1 MAVKDPK
8 IDLQNHEF
16 SSYCSAPKHGP
27 ATLSRVS
34 LFIVSVLLCS
44 SPLPDVP
51 RWCPCV
57 YGNRTPGNRALPR
70 ASKRTNERPRDVTNR
85 IRFFPGPATVAEFLC
100 FYFFLALFVSS
111 YSYDLGPGPAW
122 IPSFLPG
129 WRRNTSARKERD
141 RDTVDAHCCE
151 PTPLLELGNRKRTIL
166 FSPNPSLHL
175 SSLSNRRRSGCP
187 PRRKPSF
194 YVFVLLSFSDTLYPQ
209 NRIEP
214 NRTNDRIRRRPGP
227 ITPSP

>member
-100 FYFFLALFVSS
+100 FYFFLALCFILFFLWSWT
-111 YSYDLGPGPAW
+111 GTAW

-129 WRRNTSARKERD
+129 WWRNTSARKERD
-141 RDTVDAHCCE
+141 RDTVDAHWNSVIESVPYYSRQTRVCIFPVSRTDDGPAVHPDGSRVSMFLFCFLSLTHSI
-151 PTPLLELGNRKRTIL
+151 PKNRT
-166 FSPNPSLHL
+166 
-175 SSLSNRRRSGCP
+175 
-187 PRRKPSF
+187 
-194 YVFVLLSFSDTLYPQ
+194 
-209 NRIEP
+209 EP
-214 NRTNDRIRRRPGP
+214 NRTNTIGTIESGEDLGP
-227 ITPSP
+227 

>member
-100 FYFFLALFVSS
+100 FYFFLALCFILFFLWSWT
-111 YSYDLGPGPAW
+111 GTAW

-129 WRRNTSARKERD
+129 WWRNTSARKERD

-209 NRIEP
+209 NRTEP
-214 NRTNDRIRRRPGP
+214 NRTNTIGTIESGEDLGP
-227 ITPSP
+227 

>member
-85 IRFFPGPATVAEFLC
+85 IRFFPGPAMVAEFLC
-100 FYFFLALFVSS
+100 FYFFLALCF
-111 YSYDLGPGPAW
+111 
-122 IPSFLPG
+122 
-129 WRRNTSARKERD
+129 
-141 RDTVDAHCCE
+141 
-151 PTPLLELGNRKRTIL
+151 IL
-166 FSPNPSLHL
+166 FLWSWTGTRLDS
-175 SSLSNRRRSGCP
+175 
-187 PRRKPSF
+187 
-194 YVFVLLSFSDTLYPQ
+194 LLSTWMTTEHFRAERARQRHCWRALL
-209 NRIEP
+209 
-214 NRTNDRIRRRPGP
+214 RTNTTLGTR
-227 ITPSP
+227 

>member
-1 MAVKDPK
+1 M
-8 IDLQNHEF
+8 
-16 SSYCSAPKHGP
+16 
-27 ATLSRVS
+27 
-34 LFIVSVLLCS
+34 
-44 SPLPDVP
+44 
-51 RWCPCV
+51 

-100 FYFFLALFVSS
+100 FYFFSRTLFH
-111 YSYDLGPGPAW
+111 P
-122 IPSFLPG
+122 IPMILD
-129 WRRNTSARKERD
+129 RD
-141 RDTVDAHCCE
+141 RLDSLLSTWMTTHCCE

-209 NRIEP
+209 TKS
-214 NRTNDRIRRRPGP
+214 NRTERTIESGEDLGP
-227 ITPSP
+227 